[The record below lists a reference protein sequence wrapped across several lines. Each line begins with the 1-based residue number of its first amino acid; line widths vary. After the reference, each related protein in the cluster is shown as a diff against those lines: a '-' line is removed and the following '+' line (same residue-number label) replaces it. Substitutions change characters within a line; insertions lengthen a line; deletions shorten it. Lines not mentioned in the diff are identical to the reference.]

1 MQGKG
6 KTNAHETGSED
17 MKMNMNI
24 NGGVMGG
31 MNGIVVVEKWGWG
44 GEYDRSILNT
54 GIKGDNETQFKKLQ
68 ERWKRW
74 VGKGITKSSR
84 GGE

>member
-31 MNGIVVVEKWGWG
+31 MNGIVVVEK
-44 GEYDRSILNT
+44 
-54 GIKGDNETQFKKLQ
+54 
-68 ERWKRW
+68 
-74 VGKGITKSSR
+74 
-84 GGE
+84 